1 MSGDLKSTASGC
13 LLYPFVTPLS
23 CERYTIRESQ
33 SSKHVMR
40 EEWSTELRGLI
51 APGKK
56 PAEVTQLLE
65 EEQRGGGKKRGGHSI
80 KEESRSGDTA
90 D

>member
-1 MSGDLKSTASGC
+1 
-13 LLYPFVTPLS
+13 
-23 CERYTIRESQ
+23 
-33 SSKHVMR
+33 MR